1 MNMNYPIKSK
11 NSPLRL
17 LLYLE
22 CVLMTIAVFSAAPHL
37 SHFGKNE
44 FAHAQSSS
52 VGAKQNLIIKDELYF
67 GLSKPGGKIISE
79 AEWQQFLN
87 SAIAPRFREGLT
99 VINANGQYL
108 NQNGELIREKTKL
121 VILIYQ
127 SDITKNFHIHEVIAK
142 YKQRFQQESVLRTTS
157 YVKLSF

>member
-1 MNMNYPIKSK
+1 MMRTGISINSIKVMQK
-11 NSPLRL
+11 ALNSLTITGL
-17 LLYLE
+17 LFITPAY
-22 CVLMTIAVFSAAPHL
+22 T
-37 SHFGKNE
+37 NE
-44 FAHAQSSS
+44 LTRAQSSPMS
-52 VGAKQNLIIKDELYF
+52 AKESTIIKDELYF

-108 NQNGELIREKTKL
+108 NQNGKLIREKTKL

-127 SDITKNFHIHEVIAK
+127 SDITKNSHIQEVVAK

-157 YVKLSF
+157 NVKLSF